1 MFELFDRSL
10 QRLTAWLVVALAAAM
25 TVSVLLG
32 VFFRYVLNDSL
43 SWSEELARYC
53 LIWMS
58 WLGAS
63 LALRRGGHI
72 AVEFAIDALPPKARR
87 IVVLGGECL
96 TLAFLLIVL
105 WYGIKATGNVAR
117 QSTIALGVSMAGPYA
132 SVPAGAA
139 LLIYN
144 LLVTMVST
152 KARLEKGAVDVQT

>member
-10 QRLTAWLVVALAAAM
+10 QRLTCGLVVGLGVAM
-25 TVSVLLG
+25 TASVLLG

-58 WLGAS
+58 WFGAS

-72 AVEFAIDALPPKARR
+72 AVEFVIDALPPKARK
-87 IVVLGGECL
+87 IAVLGGELL
-96 TLAFLLIVL
+96 TLFFLLVVL
-105 WYGIKATGNVAR
+105 WYGIKATGNVSR
-117 QSTIALGVSMAGPYA
+117 QSTIALGISMAGPYA
-132 SVPAGAA
+132 SVPVGAA

-144 LLVTMVST
+144 LLVIMVSS